1 MKRQI
6 RIAGL
11 GGQGVVLSARLLG
24 QAGVIEKKYAA
35 QSSTYG
41 PESRGTLCRAEVIIS
56 DEPID
61 YPYVTE
67 ADFLIALAQDGY
79 KNLSGNVKDAILFD
93 PKAVC
98 PHARATTKHIPIP
111 ATEIALREL
120 DGKAVS
126 NVIILSALV
135 AHTSLVSKESLTEA
149 VRITVG
155 KEFHE
160 LNLKA
165 LDLGWRLGLEVEA
178 NV

>member
-1 MKRQI
+1 MKKQI

-24 QAGVIEKKYAA
+24 QAGVIEKKYVA

-41 PESRGTLCRAEVIIS
+41 PESRGTLCRAEIIIS

-79 KNLSGNVKDAILFD
+79 KNFSGNVKDAILFD
-93 PKAVC
+93 PGVVS
-98 PHARATTKHIPIP
+98 PHVQTTTRHIPIP
-111 ATEIALREL
+111 ATKIVLKEL
-120 DGKAVS
+120 GNKTVT
-126 NVIILSALV
+126 NIIMLSAL
-135 AHTSLVSKESLTEA
+135 AGCTSLVSKESLTEA

-155 KEFHE
+155 KEFYE

-165 LDLGWRLGLEVEA
+165 LELGWRLGLEVEA

>member
-1 MKRQI
+1 MKKQL

-11 GGQGVVLSARLLG
+11 GGQGVVLSARLFG
-24 QAGVIEKKYAA
+24 QAGVIEKRYAA

-67 ADFLIALAQDGY
+67 ADFLIALAQEGY
-79 KNLSGNVKDAILFD
+79 EKFSGNVKDAILFD
-93 PKAVC
+93 PKVVSPRAGMT
-98 PHARATTKHIPIP
+98 ARHIPIP
-111 ATEIALREL
+111 ATEIVLKEL
-120 DGKAVS
+120 GNKAVT
-126 NVIILSALV
+126 NIIMLSAL
-135 AHTSLVSKESLTEA
+135 AGCTSLVSKESLTEA
-149 VRITVG
+149 VRMTVG
-155 KEFHE
+155 KDFYE

-165 LDLGWRLGLEVEA
+165 LELGWKLGLEVEA